1 MSTPNLSV
9 PVNDFAVRE
18 LHLQF
23 HVSDLI
29 PREYGPIDGSY
40 DWIVIQLMYSDPYS
54 GRPRKR
60 EIRIPSTGF

>member
-9 PVNDFAVRE
+9 PVNDFSVRE

-23 HVSDLI
+23 NANDLI
-29 PREYGPIDGSY
+29 PYEYTPVAQSY
-40 DWIVIQLMYSDPYS
+40 DWIVISVLYSDPYS

-60 EIRIPSTGF
+60 EIRIPATGF